1 MVINSGNSGGVLLN
15 MDGKVIGIN
24 LMKIVELVV
33 EGIGLFIL
41 FKFVIFV
48 IEDLERYG
56 KVKCLFFGI
65 EMKLLSDIVSYY
77 WDEILK
83 FFKNVINGVVV
94 MGVDVFLFVGKVG
107 LKELDVIMEFDG
119 YKVNDI
125 VDL

>member
-1 MVINSGNSGGVLLN
+1 

-33 EGIGLFIL
+33 EGIGLLIL

-48 IEDLERYG
+48 IEDLEKYG

-83 FFKNVINGVVV
+83 FFKDVINGVVV
-94 MGVDVFLFVGKVG
+94 MGVDVFFLVGKVG
-107 LKELDVIMEFDG
+107 FRELDVIMEFDG